1 MRKVEK
7 SSIKKNMRKAPEKSK
22 KSKPMILSA
31 EKSIAG
37 FAQVA
42 RGKQNDAEKS
52 KPMILSAEKSKTM
65 KKHTS
70 SSENMLPRTFY
81 LTDKGQI

>member
-1 MRKVEK
+1 
-7 SSIKKNMRKAPEKSK
+7 MRKASEKSK
-22 KSKPMILSA
+22 TSKPMILSA

-37 FAQVA
+37 IAQVA

-81 LTDKGQI
+81 LTDKGNI

>member
-1 MRKVEK
+1 
-7 SSIKKNMRKAPEKSK
+7 MRKAPEKGK
-22 KSKPMILSA
+22 KGKPMILST

-37 FAQVA
+37 FVQVA
-42 RGKQNDAEKS
+42 KGTQNDAEKR